1 VTSFVL
7 SHSLLFR
14 YKRNTN
20 PHEKVIDILC
30 NANNPFIA
38 SSLKMPAT
46 NNLAF
51 TAPINP
57 AGATPVL
64 SLDQIWSGLLLKIQ
78 SAETFV
84 PAAIQSTK
92 VVDDYVDPTTGNAVT
107 VREVTFRETQK
118 TVQETVTAFEAC
130 RVEFAQPDGSRVS
143 NVISQGADGELF
155 MTYIFEW
162 RHPGASKEELAEL
175 LEKEKKMSQMAVEGT
190 IKVLRRLVEE
200 KKL

>member
-1 VTSFVL
+1 M
-7 SHSLLFR
+7 
-14 YKRNTN
+14 
-20 PHEKVIDILC
+20 
-30 NANNPFIA
+30 
-38 SSLKMPAT
+38 SST

-57 AGATPVL
+57 AGATPKL
-64 SLDQIWSGLLLKIQ
+64 SLDQIWSGLLLKIR

-92 VVDDYVDPTTGNAVT
+92 VLDDYIDPTTGNPVT

-118 TVQETVTAFEAC
+118 TVKETVTAFEPC

-143 NVISQGADGELF
+143 NVISQGADGEYY

-162 RHPGASKEELAEL
+162 RHPGVSKEELAQM
-175 LEKEKKMSQMAVEGT
+175 LEKEKKMSQSAVEGT
-190 IKVLRRLVEE
+190 ITVMRQLVEE
-200 KKL
+200 KKI